1 MRMRERGEGFEWFQR
16 REKAERERASEEQEE
31 RNERKPE
38 GKVASLGLCV
48 RNYPR

>member
-1 MRMRERGEGFEWFQR
+1 MNGSKGER
-16 REKAERERASEEQEE
+16 KYRERASEKQEE

>member
-1 MRMRERGEGFEWFQR
+1 MNGSKGERKQR
-16 REKAERERASEEQEE
+16 KRASEEQEE

>member
-1 MRMRERGEGFEWFQR
+1 MNGSKGERKQ
-16 REKAERERASEEQEE
+16 RERASEEQEE